1 MTVVVQP
8 STGALSGPAN
18 WESIDW
24 LVVSQQVKRLQRRIA
39 KAAKDQKWGKVKSLQ
54 WLLTHSR
61 SAKLLAVKKVTS
73 NRGNK
78 TPGVDGEIW
87 STSNQKLSG
96 AGSLR
101 RRGYQPKPLRRIYI
115 PKSNAQKR
123 PLGIPCIK
131 DRAYQALHLLAL
143 EPVSETTADPNA
155 YGFRPYRSTADAIAQ
170 CFNVLCRKSSAR
182 WVLEGDIKS
191 CFDEIDHSWL
201 AESIPMDTCVL
212 KKWLRCGFMD
222 KGVLQYTKSGTPQGG
237 VISPTLMLMTLQ
249 GLEQCVKSVCQRSD
263 KVHVVVYADDF
274 VIIASSKEVL
284 INTVKPAVERFLSL
298 RGLRLSDEKMEV
310 AHIDEG
316 FDFLGF
322 NIRKYSGKLLIKPAR
337 SNCLKFL
344 RTLTQLLKDMRA
356 ESAATVIRML
366 NPKIRGWVN
375 YYRHVVSSQIF
386 STIAHR
392 IFWMTWRWAKRRH
405 PNKSASW
412 VKRKYFCTV
421 DHNHWVFFGREHISL
436 PVQILFSP
444 TSVSI
449 ERHVKIKSLANP
461 HDPTYIS
468 YLGNRRRKGFRTSA
482 AVIEKVLA

>member
-1 MTVVVQP
+1 MTGVVQP
-8 STGALSGPAN
+8 STGALSGTAN

-24 LVVSQQVKRLQRRIA
+24 LTASQQVKRLQRRIA
-39 KAAKDQKWGKVKSLQ
+39 KATKDQKWGKVKALQ

-73 NRGNK
+73 SRGSK
-78 TPGVDGEIW
+78 TPGIDGEVW

-96 AGSLR
+96 ADSLK

-115 PKSNAQKR
+115 PKSNGQKR

-131 DRAYQALHLLAL
+131 DRAFQALHLLAL

-170 CFNVLCRKSSAR
+170 CFNVLCRKSSAK

-201 AESIPMDTCVL
+201 TKSIPMDTCVL
-212 KKWLRCGFMD
+212 EKWLRCGFMD
-222 KGVLQYTKSGTPQGG
+222 KGVLHYTQSGTPQGG
-237 VISPTLMLMTLQ
+237 VISPTLMVMTLQ
-249 GLEQCVKSVCQRSD
+249 GLEQCVKSACQRSD

-274 VIIASSKEVL
+274 VITASSKEVL
-284 INTVKPAVERFLSL
+284 VSTVKPAVQRFLRE
-298 RGLRLSDEKMEV
+298 RGLRLSEEKTAV
-310 AHIDEG
+310 THIDEVL
-316 FDFLGF
+316 DFLGF
-322 NIRKYSGKLLIKPAR
+322 NIRKYSGKLLIKPAK
-337 SNCLKFL
+337 SNCLKLL
-344 RTLTQLLKDMRA
+344 RSLALVFKDMRA

-366 NPKIRGWVN
+366 NPKIRGWAN

-392 IFWMTWRWAKRRH
+392 IFWMTWRWTKRRH

-421 DHNHWVFFGREHISL
+421 GDNHWVFFGREHSNRH
-436 PVQILFSP
+436 VQLLFSP
-444 TSVSI
+444 ITVAI

-461 HDPTYIS
+461 HDPAFMS
-468 YLGNRRRKGFRTSA
+468 YPGNRRRKGFSTSA